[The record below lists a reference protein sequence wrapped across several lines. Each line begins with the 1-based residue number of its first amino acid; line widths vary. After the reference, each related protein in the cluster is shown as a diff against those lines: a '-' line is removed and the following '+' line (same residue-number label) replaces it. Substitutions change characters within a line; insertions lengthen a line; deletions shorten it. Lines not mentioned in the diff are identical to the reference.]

1 MKSYVRYLNGELKT
15 PLDRLLDE
23 LILEARIWGM
33 SEQLEQYYD
42 TSTIERIRKE
52 IKDALLH
59 NT

>member
-1 MKSYVRYLNGELKT
+1 MDSILELKT
-15 PLDRLLDE
+15 PLDRFLDE

-52 IKDALLH
+52 IKDLC
-59 NT
+59 TTT

>member
-1 MKSYVRYLNGELKT
+1 MKSYVRYLKGELKT

-52 IKDALLH
+52 IKDLC
-59 NT
+59 TTT